1 MRSSAAHASPYETLF
16 RAPCRNALDA
26 VWRLPANAEGVV
38 RRACGAAE
46 ERRKQAT
53 RRSTRQAAGKSRV
66 RRVPTTKAFKVGDPI
81 WIRLPPAAQ
90 DNVAQK
96 LLFQF
101 VPGIVL
107 GVSDVHP
114 NTYEVRNI
122 ASGRELTRAVHD
134 LHDRASRS
142 DLLRRWDCNPFSHE
156 LGDFGADA
164 VPAGKRVPAVL
175 DIVEKQGAAP
185 KVGMSVAIP
194 MEFTFARSHPHMIEP
209 VPLVVV
215 GRVSAWNEQS
225 STARLTWPDN
235 AKGEKTTASNHRLEP
250 KRCLGVCRS
259 AVGSGTIGDWAVYKG
274 PSLKDGRLLASI
286 VARATVR
293 AHDGSLVSAF
303 RCRQVGFG
311 PDTDVWMHRDEMAD
325 KWPGDSDRF
334 IDAYLKQCE
343 RLSNGDALGLP
354 DESV

>member
-1 MRSSAAHASPYETLF
+1 
-16 RAPCRNALDA
+16 
-26 VWRLPANAEGVV
+26 
-38 RRACGAAE
+38 
-46 ERRKQAT
+46 
-53 RRSTRQAAGKSRV
+53 
-66 RRVPTTKAFKVGDPI
+66 
-81 WIRLPPAAQ
+81 
-90 DNVAQK
+90 
-96 LLFQF
+96 
-101 VPGIVL
+101 
-107 GVSDVHP
+107 
-114 NTYEVRNI
+114 
-122 ASGRELTRAVHD
+122 
-134 LHDRASRS
+134 
-142 DLLRRWDCNPFSHE
+142 
-156 LGDFGADA
+156 
-164 VPAGKRVPAVL
+164 
-175 DIVEKQGAAP
+175 
-185 KVGMSVAIP
+185 VAIP

-259 AVGSGTIGDWAVYKG
+259 AVGSGTVGDWAVYKG

-311 PDTDVWMHRDEMAD
+311 PDNDVWMHRDEMAD